1 MVLDKRPNGAK
12 AYDFPDTCPECGRLA
27 IREDGEVAR
36 RCTGGLVCPA
46 QRVERLKHFVSRG
59 AFDIEGLGVK
69 HVVAFLE
76 DGLIK
81 TPADIFRLGDRAG
94 EIAGRD
100 GWGEQSANNLFQAL
114 DERRTI
120 SLDRFIYALGIRQ
133 VGQATAR
140 LLARQYG
147 SLNRWR
153 EQMEAAQ
160 DRESDAYQELVNI
173 DGIGPAVADDLLGF
187 CAEKHNRAVLDDL
200 GRLLSVEDFDAPDT
214 SSSPVAGKTVVFTGS
229 LEGLSRAEAKA
240 RAESLGAKVA
250 GTVSKKTDYVVVGA
264 AAGSKAKKAKELG
277 VTTLSEDEWLDLIG

>member
-1 MVLDKRPNGAK
+1 
-12 AYDFPDTCPECGRLA
+12 
-27 IREDGEVAR
+27 
-36 RCTGGLVCPA
+36 
-46 QRVERLKHFVSRG
+46 
-59 AFDIEGLGVK
+59 
-69 HVVAFLE
+69 
-76 DGLIK
+76 
-81 TPADIFRLGDRAG
+81 
-94 EIAGRD
+94 
-100 GWGEQSANNLFQAL
+100 
-114 DERRTI
+114 
-120 SLDRFIYALGIRQ
+120 
-133 VGQATAR
+133 
-140 LLARQYG
+140 
-147 SLNRWR
+147 
-153 EQMEAAQ
+153 MEAAQ

-187 CAEKHNRAVLDDL
+187 CAEKHNRDVLDDL